1 MKKSFTAVAGAF
13 LCFPVIASAQTAT
26 VAPANPTVLPSV
38 AAPTQ
43 AVLRAQTPV
52 VLKMSEELTTKKK
65 AVRVGQRFNLEVAE
79 PVTVNGVVV
88 IPVGAPAT
96 GEITQVRNKG
106 MWGKSGYIGARLVH
120 VRVGDRTIRLSGSF
134 DDKGVTG
141 TGAVVASIALV
152 PVVGFFT
159 TGTSAM
165 IPSGAGVK
173 GFIDEDVPLALEA
186 SAPMPM
192 AIQAPAAPM
201 TVSTTPAPAP
211 ASAPAAVPAAAASA
225 AATSV
230 ATPK

>member
-1 MKKSFTAVAGAF
+1 MKKSFTALAGAF
-13 LCFPVIASAQTAT
+13 LCFAVIASAQTTTA
-26 VAPANPTVLPSV
+26 APVNPTVLPSV

-88 IPVGAPAT
+88 VPAGAPAT

-141 TGAVVASIALV
+141 TGAVVASIALI

-165 IPSGAGVK
+165 IPLGAGVK

-192 AIQAPAAPM
+192 AVQAPVAPM
-201 TVSTTPAPAP
+201 TVSATP
-211 ASAPAAVPAAAASA
+211 SAPAAVPVAAASA